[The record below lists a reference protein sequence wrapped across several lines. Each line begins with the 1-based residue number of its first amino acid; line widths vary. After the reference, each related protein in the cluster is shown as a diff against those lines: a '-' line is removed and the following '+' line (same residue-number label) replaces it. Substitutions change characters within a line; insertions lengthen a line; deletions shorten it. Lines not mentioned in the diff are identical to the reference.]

1 MTQSGTTKPTPSD
14 AGLTVAVTGPTG
26 EIGIAF
32 LRALESS
39 QQVTEVRGMAR
50 RPFDPASQGLTKTKY
65 VQGDVLDREAVDR
78 LVDGADVVVHLAF
91 LIFGNPRQSREINL
105 TGSGNVFEAT
115 AASGAR
121 RLVYT
126 SSVAAYG
133 FHESNPLPLHEDLG
147 PAGTEDFYYS
157 AQKAELEAT
166 LQEALADTAVE
177 AYVFRPSI
185 VGGPDSPALVTNV
198 PYIGTPSIVPTALRR
213 IVDKVPQPGPVILD
227 PGVPMQIVHADDVAD
242 ALVKAVEGQG
252 SPGYY
257 NLAADG
263 EFTMSDLARELGWR
277 SIPIPDA
284 AVDLTAELVKRLPAM
299 PSQAAWIQTA
309 RIPVVMDTS
318 RARAVL
324 GWEPR
329 YDASETLRETVAGA
343 KEAGLVTGSGRT
355 GL

>member
-1 MTQSGTTKPTPSD
+1 MTDSAAP

-32 LRALESS
+32 LRALERSDL
-39 QQVTEVRGMAR
+39 VTEVRGMAR
-50 RPFDPASQGLTKTKY
+50 RPFDPASKGLTKTRY
-65 VQGDVLDREAVDR
+65 VQGDVLDREAIDR
-78 LVDGADVVVHLAF
+78 LVEGADVVVHLAF
-91 LIFGNPRQSREINL
+91 LIFGSPQQSRDVNL
-105 TGSGNVFEAT
+105 TGSRNVFEAT
-115 AASGAR
+115 AASGAK

-133 FHESNPLPLHEDLG
+133 FHASNPLPLHEDLG

-166 LQEALADTAVE
+166 LLEALDGSDVA

-185 VGGPDSPALVTNV
+185 VGGPDSPILVSNV
-198 PYIGTPSIVPTALRR
+198 PYIGTPSLLPTALRR
-213 IVDKVPQPGPVILD
+213 IVDRIPQPGPVILD
-227 PGVPMQIVHADDVAD
+227 PGTPMQLVHADDVAD

-263 EFTMSDLARELGWR
+263 EFTMTDLARELGWH
-277 SIPIPDA
+277 SIPVPDV
-284 AVDLTAELVKRLPAM
+284 AVDLTAELVKRVPGM

-309 RIPVVMDTS
+309 RIPVVMDTT
-318 RARAVL
+318 RAREVM
-324 GWEPR
+324 GWTPKH
-329 YDASETLRETVAGA
+329 DVMDTLRATVEGA
-343 KEAGLVTGSGRT
+343 RKAGLVTGSGRT
-355 GL
+355 GR

>member
-1 MTQSGTTKPTPSD
+1 MTQSAPHE

-32 LRALESS
+32 LQALERSAR
-39 QQVTEVRGMAR
+39 VAEVRGMAR
-50 RPFDPASQGLTKTKY
+50 RPFDPESKGLTKTKY
-65 VQGDVLDREAVDR
+65 VQGDVLDREAIDR

-91 LIFGNPRQSREINL
+91 LIFGSPKQSREINL
-105 TGSGNVFEAT
+105 TGSRNVFEAT
-115 AASGAR
+115 AASGAQ

-133 FHESNPLPLHEDLG
+133 FHPSNPLPLHEDLG
-147 PAGTEDFYYS
+147 PAGSEDFYYS

-166 LQEALADTAVE
+166 LVEALDGSDVA

-198 PYIGTPSIVPTALRR
+198 PYIGTPSLLPSVVRKL
-213 IVDKVPQPGPVILD
+213 VDKVPQPGPVILD
-227 PGVPMQIVHADDVAD
+227 PGTPLQIVHADDVAD
-242 ALVKAVEGQG
+242 ALVAAVVGQG

-277 SIPIPDA
+277 SVPVPDV

-309 RIPVVMDTS
+309 RVPVVMDTT
-318 RARAVL
+318 RAREVLGWQPRHNAMATLHATVKGARAV
-324 GWEPR
+324 GIV
-329 YDASETLRETVAGA
+329 S
-343 KEAGLVTGSGRT
+343 GSGRT

>member
-1 MTQSGTTKPTPSD
+1 MSQTATNEPLAE

-26 EIGIAF
+26 EIGLAF
-32 LRALESS
+32 LQALERSDR
-39 QQVTEVRGMAR
+39 VTEVRGMAR
-50 RPFDPASQGLTKTKY
+50 RPFDPGSRGLSKTKY
-65 VQGDVLDREAVDR
+65 VQGDVLDREAIDR

-91 LIFGNPRQSREINL
+91 LIFGDPKQSREINL
-105 TGSGNVFEAT
+105 TGSRNVFEAT
-115 AASGAR
+115 AAAGAE

-166 LQEALADTAVE
+166 LREALEGTEVAS
-177 AYVFRPSI
+177 YVFRPSI
-185 VGGPDSPALVTNV
+185 VGGPESPALVTNV
-198 PYIGTPSIVPTALRR
+198 PYIGTPSALPGVLRSLIDR
-213 IVDKVPQPGPVILD
+213 IPQPSPVILD
-227 PGVPMQIVHADDVAD
+227 PGTPMQIVHADDVAD

-263 EFTMSDLARELGWR
+263 EFTMNDLARELGW
-277 SIPIPDA
+277 SCVPVPDV

-309 RIPVVMDTS
+309 RIAVVMDTT
-318 RARAVL
+318 RAREVL
-324 GWEPR
+324 GWEPKHN
-329 YDASETLRETVAGA
+329 AMATLHATVKGA
-343 KEAGLVTGSGRT
+343 REAGIVSASGRT
-355 GL
+355 GV